1 MIIEDVTGQKYE
13 DYIQE
18 NLLEPLEM
26 QNSFFR
32 TDYFFDEITQGNKVS
47 FLQTRTYDALVY
59 YGNIATGYL
68 VSNTS
73 DLMKWIKNVN
83 NLIDFD
89 EFVAT
94 NANHY
99 YAGWNVYDDYVSHSG
114 NNPNYCSQVIISR
127 DNELGVF
134 ALSALSGS
142 SATDV
147 AENIYR
153 MHSGEKIKIGLYI
166 DNNALL
172 DFIWIIAILILV
184 YLMLL
189 IQINSKR
196 KAVMILIIGTIFILG
211 VMLFPF
217 LLHYNYFFL
226 YVWCPISFLALLLI
240 SIGTAIIQICNSVIW
255 LKNKNAI

>member
-18 NLLEPLEM
+18 NVLEPLEM

-32 TDYFFDEITQGNKVS
+32 TDYFSDEITQGNKIS
-47 FLQTRTYDALVY
+47 FLQTRTSVY
-59 YGNIATGYL
+59 YGNITAGYL

-83 NLIDFD
+83 ELFDFD
-89 EFVAT
+89 GFVAT
-94 NANHY
+94 NTTIY

-147 AENIYR
+147 TENIYR
-153 MHSGEKIKIGLYI
+153 MHSREKIKMLYDKEI
-166 DNNALL
+166 P
-172 DFIWIIAILILV
+172 ILQ
-184 YLMLL
+184 Y
-189 IQINSKR
+189 
-196 KAVMILIIGTIFILG
+196 T
-211 VMLFPF
+211 
-217 LLHYNYFFL
+217 
-226 YVWCPISFLALLLI
+226 
-240 SIGTAIIQICNSVIW
+240 
-255 LKNKNAI
+255 